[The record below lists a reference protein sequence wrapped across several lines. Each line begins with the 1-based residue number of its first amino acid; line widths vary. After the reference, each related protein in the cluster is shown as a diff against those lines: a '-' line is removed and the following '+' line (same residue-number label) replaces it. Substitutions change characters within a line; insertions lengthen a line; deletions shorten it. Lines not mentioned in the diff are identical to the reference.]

1 VGKLEGTQRKEH
13 RLLVWEDQIEEVDGL
28 DVDPAE
34 QSGAPAVLEIKDKSV
49 PDQVDE
55 GAESPSAVAL
65 RRQVFDM
72 LDTEKTGV
80 LGREQVRRLV
90 QEIDGTELSDED
102 LDAAMAVMDDDSNGA
117 VDFQEFSAWWI
128 MRTEEDVENE
138 EDESD
143 EDDESGE
150 DDGSGEDDENNE
162 QANEEEAPA
171 TG

>member
-1 VGKLEGTQRKEH
+1 M
-13 RLLVWEDQIEEVDGL
+13 DGL

-34 QSGAPAVLEIKDKSV
+34 TGAPAVLEIKDSCKL

-102 LDAAMAVMDDDSNGA
+102 LDAAMAVMDDDCNGA

-128 MRTEEDVENE
+128 MRTEQDVENE

-143 EDDESGE
+143 EDD
-150 DDGSGEDDENNE
+150 DDFEQHTNE
-162 QANEEEAPA
+162 QENDEQENE
-171 TG
+171 

>member
-1 VGKLEGTQRKEH
+1 MLIQQSSQGLQQSSRSKTKAYLTRSTKE
-13 RLLVWEDQIEEVDGL
+13 
-28 DVDPAE
+28 
-34 QSGAPAVLEIKDKSV
+34 
-49 PDQVDE
+49 
-55 GAESPSAVAL
+55 PSHHPPWRYV
-65 RRQVFDM
+65 QVFDM